1 MRHISF
7 RRTGAT
13 LNRASSFPRPQFSV
27 YFIYTFTESES
38 RIWPQLALNQ
48 RSWTIAFGLPPDTFV
63 CPAQYFA
70 NLNVNVFVVGHIF
83 LRALQTLHMT
93 FLLVAHQS
101 GRHTG
106 APDPA
111 PSHIWVC
118 NQPCSLDADGWFW
131 WHVGSWGGDVKNS
144 FGIQTGKELEAAE
157 ANTSQ
162 VSCVGSIG
170 GGG

>member
-83 LRALQTLHMT
+83 LRALQTLPLPVGRSPVWSTHWRSRSSPFTYLSLQPTLQSRCRWLVLMT
-93 FLLVAHQS
+93 CGKL
-101 GRHTG
+101 
-106 APDPA
+106 
-111 PSHIWVC
+111 
-118 NQPCSLDADGWFW
+118 GWRCEELFW
-131 WHVGSWGGDVKNS
+131 DSDR
-144 FGIQTGKELEAAE
+144 QR
-157 ANTSQ
+157 
-162 VSCVGSIG
+162 IG
-170 GGG
+170 GGWSKHQPS